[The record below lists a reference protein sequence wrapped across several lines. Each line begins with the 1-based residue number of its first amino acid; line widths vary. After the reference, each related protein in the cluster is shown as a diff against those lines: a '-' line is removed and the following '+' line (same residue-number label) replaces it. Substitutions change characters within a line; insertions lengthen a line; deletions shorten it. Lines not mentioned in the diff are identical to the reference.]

1 MLKIT
6 KLRVNHLENPIG
18 FKLKG
23 LSFSWITESSDSK
36 TQTAAQIIIATDEY
50 FNNVV
55 YDSGK
60 DETANSVSFMVE
72 LELAPR
78 TRYFW
83 RVQVWDELG
92 NEALSDVAFFETG
105 KLDEPWQGKWIS
117 PNTKENNHPVLRKLF
132 HTNKKVVSARAYV
145 AGLGLYEFYMNG
157 EKVGNEYLSP
167 GFHSYDFRVQYQTYD
182 VTKYLDQGENAIG
195 VMMGPGWF
203 KGRIGFDG
211 GYTNL
216 YGDDYYFICEL
227 HVLFTDGSN
236 EIVSTDESWK
246 SEISPVVFSGIYD
259 GEVYDARL
267 ELDGFSKTDFDES
280 TWKPVRLSSDLRF
293 GPLEERTS
301 LPVVVIEERKPVKLI
316 KTPKDEWVL
325 DFGQIMT
332 GWVSCKVNVKLG
344 EEIKLTYGEIMQDE
358 CFYRENLRSAK
369 AEFTYISGGEETLI
383 RPHFTF
389 YGFRYV
395 KIEGFQEP
403 IDTNSFTAC
412 VLMSEMEQIGTIETG
427 NKAVNQL
434 FQNALWSQKGNFLD
448 VPTDCPQRDERLG
461 WTGDAQIFSGTA
473 CFNTYSPAF
482 FTKYMEDV
490 NLEQSILDGSVPH
503 TVPRLKPIPSNGF
516 IDGHGASPWA
526 DVAVIIPWNLYLH
539 YGDKNLLNNQYA
551 GMKAWVDYCI
561 KRDNAD
567 GGDKLIKSGFHFA
580 DWLGLDNYED
590 PNSYFGGTDPYY
602 VASAFYYYSTN
613 ILSMAAEI
621 LGKTDDVKFYE
632 SQKDEIKKAIQR
644 EYFSPSGRSTIMTQT
659 ALVLAIF
666 MDLVPE
672 EQLQRCIKDLLNL
685 IEKKNMHLDTGFV
698 GTPFICRAL
707 SKMKCDDY
715 AYHLLLNDDFPS
727 WLYEVKMGAT
737 TIWERWNSVLE
748 DGSISGTGMNSLN
761 HYAYGSIV
769 EWLYRDTCGFNPV
782 MNKPGFKEIRIA
794 PHPTNRL
801 KRAKTVLK
809 SSAGTYLSEWEV
821 LGDGRLKFEIQVPF
835 DAKATVLLPDAD
847 LNNVM
852 INEKNAEGIQLDGF
866 VEVTLYTGNYTI
878 IYMPVKDYIAKFN
891 LYVSLYKVLEH
902 KEACGVLKQFVG
914 EALKKEQQIVEDMK
928 KHPLKKFLTNYQLFQ
943 YFNPEIIGTIEKEL
957 SKIVMP
963 N

>member
-1 MLKIT
+1 MLKIK

-18 FKLKG
+18 FKLNG

-36 TQTAAQIIIATDEY
+36 KQTAAQIIIATDEC

-60 DETANSVSFMVE
+60 DETANSVSFLAQ
-72 LELAPR
+72 LELTPR

-83 RVQVWDELG
+83 RVHVWDELG
-92 NEALSDVAFFETG
+92 NEGESKVSFFETG
-105 KLDEPWQGKWIS
+105 KLNEPWKALWIS
-117 PNTKENNHPVLRKLF
+117 PSIKDDTHPILRKSL
-132 HTNKKVVSARAYV
+132 HTKNEIASARAYV
-145 AGLGLYEFYMNG
+145 TGLGIYEFYING

-167 GFHSYDFRVQYQTYD
+167 GFHSYDFHVQYQTYD
-182 VTKYLDQGENAIG
+182 ITKYLQQGDNAIG
-195 VMMGPGWF
+195 VMMGAGWF

-211 GYTNL
+211 GFSNL
-216 YGDDYYFICEL
+216 YGDDYYFIGEI
-227 HVLFTDGSN
+227 HVSYTDGSS
-236 EIVSTDESWK
+236 EIFCTDDSWK
-246 SEISPVVFSGIYD
+246 CEKSPVLFSGIYD
-259 GEVYDARL
+259 GEIYDARL
-267 ELDGFSKTDFDES
+267 EKKGFSKPEFDDS
-280 TWKPVRLSSDLRF
+280 AWKTVQLANNMRF

-301 LPVVVIEERKPVKLI
+301 LPVVIIEERKPVKLI
-316 KTPKDEWVL
+316 KTPKDELVL

-332 GWVSCKVNVKLG
+332 GWVSCNVNLKLG
-344 EEIKLTYGEIMQDE
+344 EEIKLSYGEIMQEE
-358 CFYRENLRSAK
+358 CFYRENLRTAK
-369 AEFTYISGGEETLI
+369 AEYTYISNGVETQI

-395 KIEGFQEP
+395 KMEGFHEP
-403 IDTNSFTAC
+403 IDMNSFTAC
-412 VLMSEMEQIGTIETG
+412 VLMSDMEQTGFIETG
-427 NKAVNQL
+427 NKDVNQL

-473 CFNTYSPAF
+473 CFNTYAPAF

-490 NLEQSILDGSVPH
+490 NLEQSTLNGSVPH
-503 TVPRLKPIPSNGF
+503 TVPCLKPPHENGF

-539 YGDKNLLNNQYA
+539 YGDKNLLKNQYA

-561 KRDNAD
+561 ARDNGD
-567 GGDKLIKSGFHFA
+567 GGYKLIKSGFHFA
-580 DWLGLDNYED
+580 DWLALDNLED
-590 PNSYFGGTDPYY
+590 KESCFGGTDPYY

-613 ILSMAAEI
+613 ILSLVAEV
-621 LGKTDDVKFYE
+621 LGKSDDVKFYQK
-632 SQKDEIKKAIQR
+632 QKDEIKKAIQN
-644 EYFSPSGRSTIMTQT
+644 EYFAPNGRSTIMTQT

-672 EQLQRCIKDLLNL
+672 EQLQRCKKDLLRL

-707 SKMKCDDY
+707 TKMNCDDY

-748 DGSISGTGMNSLN
+748 DGSMSGTGMNSLN

-782 MNKPGFKEIRIA
+782 MNKPGFKEIVIA
-794 PHPTNRL
+794 PRPTYQL
-801 KRAKTVLK
+801 KRAKAILN

-821 LGDGRLKFEIQVPF
+821 LDDGRLSFMIQVPF
-835 DAKATVLLPDAD
+835 DTTAKIILPDAN
-847 LNNVM
+847 LGKVM
-852 INEKNAEGIQLDGF
+852 INEKNAEGNQAQNN
-866 VEVTLYTGNYTI
+866 VEVSLEAGRYVI
-878 IYMPVKDYIAKFN
+878 LYMPEKDYIAKFN
-891 LYVSLYKVLEH
+891 LNVSLFKVLEH
-902 KEACGVLKQFVG
+902 KEASEILKQFVG
-914 EALKKEQQIVEDMK
+914 EALEKEKQIVEDMK
-928 KHPLKKFLTNYQLFQ
+928 NLPLQKFLTNYRLFQ
-943 YFNPEIIGTIEKEL
+943 YFNPEIISTIEDKL
-957 SKIVMP
+957 SKIAMT